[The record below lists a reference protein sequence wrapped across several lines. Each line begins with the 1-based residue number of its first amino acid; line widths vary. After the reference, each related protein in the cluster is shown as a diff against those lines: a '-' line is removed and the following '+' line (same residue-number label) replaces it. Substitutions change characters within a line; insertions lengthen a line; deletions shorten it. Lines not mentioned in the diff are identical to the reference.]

1 MLRKSLIFLGE
12 KIVWNFPYINASFF
26 LSIVYKLVVFYGIF
40 ALNLSS

>member
-12 KIVWNFPYINASFF
+12 KIVWNFPYINASF